1 MHMVI
6 LALVNLALSGDRL
19 RLTDGIV
26 QPIRYFMN
34 LLPPNQIWRITMAQN
49 MAVTTCRLPLQT
61 AGYHN
66 NQQVESSIDTTST
79 LSSTNSRAV

>member
-34 LLPPNQIWRITMAQN
+34 HLPPNQIWRITMAQN
-49 MAVTTCRLPLQT
+49 MAITTCRLPLQT
-61 AGYHN
+61 IGKGDI
-66 NQQVESSIDTTST
+66 QQHLINLDTMSY
-79 LSSTNSRAV
+79 